1 MRLPTAARVAL
12 VLAMFEDTVAAAGAT
27 EGVARVLVVSSD
39 PAVVERT
46 GRNGLETIPDPGRG
60 LNAAIR
66 RGWQAAATFSEAA
79 QRATGLAA
87 LTGDLPALR
96 PAELAAALVAAR
108 PYPSAFV
115 ADRAGTGTTLLT
127 TARGHETAP
136 HFGRGSRTAHRRAGA
151 HELTSERMDGLRC
164 DVDVLD
170 DLDAA
175 LRLGVGSRTAA
186 VVDSLRRGDDLSRA
200 S

>member
-1 MRLPTAARVAL
+1 
-12 VLAMFEDTVAAAGAT
+12 VAAAGAT